1 MLFKASAFVLG
12 CTILMAQTAD
22 VSGVIR
28 DSSGAAIDK
37 AAVTLLHLET
47 GIRRQSQTDMSGSYS
62 LAGIKT
68 GTYRLSIRKSGFQT
82 AARQGLRVDSG
93 QHPRI
98 DFTLLIEAAATQTVD
113 VLSGDPD
120 PSRSI
125 ADQGAVAQTTVK
137 RALIENL
144 PLNGRGLLPL
154 LEAAPGTVITPA
166 GGGEVGQFSVNGQR
180 SNSNYVTVDG
190 VGVNFAVNDGL
201 PGQAPSGST
210 PVLTALGSMHSI
222 VPVDALEEVKIRSL
236 GQTAQYGR
244 LTGAQVALETRQGGN
259 TFHGGVSTYFRNEV
273 LDANNWFSNSRGL
286 GRAPLRASDLT
297 ATLGGPLWRNRT
309 YFFASHE
316 RLRLTQPF
324 TIQSAVPSE
333 AFRAAALPLTRDF
346 LESYPLPNG
355 ADLGGGQAELT
366 ARVSRNSALDS
377 TSARFDHMFG
387 SRAVAFARV
396 YQTPSSSQ
404 GAGQSLFSQG
414 NLNLGARGFTVGV
427 TSALSP
433 TVIHDIRFGWATA
446 QALYGLTPAGFTNA
460 SQAGDLSQ
468 ILPPLTDP
476 AETNYSVFVYGL
488 EPVIQNRNNRH
499 SQQQWNFVDAST
511 FIRGRHEIKLG
522 GDVRMVMP
530 SVQSKPWNVFAVFPY
545 LGAVSLGRMSL
556 LTVSHQQSVQVAAR
570 NTSLFV
576 QDSWKANARLTL
588 TYGLR
593 WEYNP
598 AITPRNGTQLAPVVG
613 LEDPKTAHLST
624 TNSPLWNTGAGNF
637 APRLGIAWRPFANRS
652 LAVRAGGGLYYD
664 LGYGVLMN
672 SVASSPPNYVSRTAY
687 DVSLFDPMSSFPLPK
702 LGVIDPPFARAFA
715 YEPKFKA
722 PFTSQI
728 SVGVEQNVGR
738 AAVLSTTFVDVAG
751 HGLLRRE
758 WINKLNSNFTGV
770 EVNTNGA
777 MSNYRALQMQLRS
790 RTNSTLQYLVSY
802 SFGRSMD
809 NSSKDSELLQF
820 GDFAAR
826 RADYGYSSFD
836 VRHSGH
842 AALSYEPKQLKGWG
856 LDTIV
861 RSRTGFPVNVVTG
874 VDPMQ
879 LGLTSYVLRPDLV
892 AGQQVWIDD
901 AAAPG
906 GRRLNRNAFQ
916 VPNSQRQGSLDRNAV
931 RGFGFGQV
939 DFAVRKQFRLTER
952 TSMQFRVEAFNALNR
967 ANLGDP
973 QSVMTSPQ
981 FGQSLN
987 TLNTSLGSGGP
998 ANGLM
1003 PAFQIGGPRSM
1014 QVSLRFRF

>member
-1 MLFKASAFVLG
+1 MKWIASTLLLA
-12 CTILMAQTAD
+12 CTAMAQTAD

-28 DSSGAAIDK
+28 DSSGAAIEK
-37 AAVTLLHLET
+37 AAVTLLHLES
-47 GIRRQSQTDMSGSYS
+47 GIRRQSQSDGAGSYS
-62 LAGIKT
+62 LVGVKV
-68 GTYRLSIRKSGFQT
+68 GTYRLSVRKPGFQT
-82 AARQGLRVDSG
+82 AARQGMRVNVG

-98 DFTLLIEAAATQTVD
+98 DFTLLIEAAPTQTVE
-113 VLSGDPD
+113 VRGGDPD

-125 ADQGAVAQTTVK
+125 ADEGAVAQTTVK
-137 RALIENL
+137 RYLIENL
-144 PLNGRGLLPL
+144 PLNGRGLLPF

-259 TFHGGVSTYFRNEV
+259 TWHGGISTYFRNEL

-286 GRAPLRASDLT
+286 GRAPLRASDFT
-297 ATLGGPLWRNRT
+297 ATLGGPVIRNRS
-309 YFFASHE
+309 YFFATHE

-324 TIQSAVPSE
+324 TIRSAVPSA
-333 AFRAAALPLTRDF
+333 AFRAGASPLTRDF
-346 LESYPLPNG
+346 LASFPLPNG
-355 ADLGGGQAELT
+355 TDLGGGQAELT
-366 ARVSRNSALDS
+366 SSVSRDSGLNSS
-377 TSARFDHMFG
+377 SVRVDHTFG
-387 SRAVAFARV
+387 SRAILFARA

-404 GAGQSLFSQG
+404 GAGQSLFTQG
-414 NLNLGARGFTVGV
+414 QLNLGAKGFTVGF
-427 TSALSP
+427 TAALSP
-433 TVIHDIRFGWATA
+433 TVIHDMRFGWATA
-446 QALYGLTPAGFTNA
+446 TALYGLSPAGFDT
-460 SQAGDLSQ
+460 SSKAGDLSK
-468 ILPPLTDP
+468 ILPPLTP
-476 AETNYSVFVYGL
+476 AAETNYSVFVYGL
-488 EPVIQNRNNRH
+488 EPVIENRGNRH

-511 FIRGRHEIKLG
+511 WIRGRHELKLG
-522 GDVRMVMP
+522 GDIRMVLP

-545 LGAVSLGRMSL
+545 LDAVSIGKLSL
-556 LTVSHQQSVQVAAR
+556 LTVSRQESVQVAAR
-570 NTSLFV
+570 NTSLFA
-576 QDSWKANARLTL
+576 QDSWKIHPGLTL

-613 LEDPKTAHLST
+613 LENPATAYLATEKT
-624 TNSPLWNTGAGNF
+624 PLWNTGAGNF
-637 APRLGIAWRPFANRS
+637 APRLGLAWRPFNDRS
-652 LAVRAGGGLYYD
+652 LVIRAGGGLYYD

-687 DVSLFDPMSSFPLPK
+687 DVSLFDPISNFPLPK
-702 LGVIDPPFARAFA
+702 AGINPPFARAFA
-715 YEPKFKA
+715 YEPGFKA
-722 PFTSQI
+722 PFTTQA
-728 SVGVEQNVGR
+728 SVGVEQNIGR
-738 AAVLSTTFVDVAG
+738 AAALSATFVNVGG

-758 WINKLNSNFTGV
+758 WINKLNANFTGV

-802 SFGRSMD
+802 SFGRSLD
-809 NSSKDSELLQF
+809 NSSKDSELLHY
-820 GDFAAR
+820 GDRAAR
-826 RADYGYSSFD
+826 LADYGYSSFD
-836 VRHSGH
+836 VRHAWH
-842 AALSYEPKQLKGWG
+842 AAVSYEPKKLKGWG

-861 RSRTGFPVNVVTG
+861 RSRTAFPLNVVTG
-874 VDPMQ
+874 VDPML
-879 LGLTSYVLRPDLV
+879 LGLTSYVLRPDAV
-892 AGQQVWIDD
+892 PGQAFWIDD
-901 AAAPG
+901 PSAPG
-906 GRRLNRNAFQ
+906 GRVLNRKAFQ
-916 VPNSQRQGSLDRNAV
+916 VPDSQRQGTLDRDAV
-931 RGFGFGQV
+931 RGFGFAQV
-939 DFAVRKQFRLTER
+939 DLAVRKQFRITEKA
-952 TSMQFRVEAFNALNR
+952 SMQLRLEAFNALNR

-973 QSVMTSPQ
+973 QPVLTSPQ
-981 FGQSLN
+981 FGQSLS
-987 TLNTSLGSGGP
+987 TLNTALGSGGP

>member
-1 MLFKASAFVLG
+1 VFLKAPAIGLA
-12 CTILMAQTAD
+12 CTMMLMAQKAD

-28 DSSGAAIDK
+28 DSSGAAIEK

-47 GIRRQSQTDMSGSYS
+47 GIRRQSQTDASGSYV
-62 LAGIKT
+62 LPGIKA
-68 GTYRLSIRKSGFQT
+68 GTYRLSIRKPGFQT
-82 AARQGLRVDSG
+82 AARQGLRVEAG

-98 DFTLLIEAAATQTVD
+98 DFTLLIEQAAAETVNVTSD
-113 VLSGDPD
+113 AE

-125 ADQGAVAQTTVK
+125 AEQGAVGQTTVK
-137 RALIENL
+137 RAMIENL

-154 LEAAPGTVITPA
+154 LEAAPGTVVTPA

-244 LTGAQVALETRQGGN
+244 LTGAQIALETRQGGN
-259 TFHGGVSTYFRNEV
+259 ALHGSVSTYLRNEA

-297 ATLGGPLWRNRT
+297 ATVGGPLWRNRT
-309 YFFASHE
+309 YFFGSHE
-316 RLRLTQPF
+316 RLRLKQPF
-324 TIQSAVPSE
+324 TIQSAVPDE
-333 AFRAAALPLTRDF
+333 AFRAASLPLARDF

-355 ADLGGGQAELT
+355 ADLGGGQAEFT
-366 ARVSRNSALDS
+366 ARVSRDSGLDS
-377 TSARFDHMFG
+377 SSARIDHMFG
-387 SRAVAFARV
+387 SRAVAFGRL

-414 NLNLGARGFTVGV
+414 QLNLGARGFTVGV
-427 TSALSP
+427 TAALSP
-433 TVIHDIRFGWATA
+433 TVLHDVRFGWATA
-446 QALYGLTPAGFTNA
+446 HALYGLTPAGFDGSSA
-460 SQAGDLSQ
+460 PGELSR

-545 LGAVSLGRMSL
+545 LEAVAVGQMSL
-556 LTVSHQQSVQVAAR
+556 LTVSHQDRVQVAAR

-576 QDSWKANARLTL
+576 QDSWKANSRLTL

-598 AITPRNGTQLAPVVG
+598 AISPRGGTQLAPVVG
-613 LEDPKTAHLST
+613 LADPKTASLST
-624 TNSPLWNTGAGNF
+624 AGTPLWNTGAGNF
-637 APRLGIAWRPFANRS
+637 APRFGVAWRPFANRS
-652 LAVRAGGGLYYD
+652 LAIRAGGGLYYD

-672 SVASSPPNYVSRTAY
+672 SIASSPPNYVSRTAY
-687 DVSLFDPMSSFPLPK
+687 DVSLFDPMSKFPLPK
-702 LGVIDPPFARAFA
+702 PGLEPPFARAFA
-715 YEPKFKA
+715 YEPGFKA
-722 PFTSQI
+722 PFTSQV
-728 SVGVEQNVGR
+728 SVGVEQNLGR
-738 AAVLSTTFVDVAG
+738 AAMLSATFVDVAG

-758 WINKLNSNFTGV
+758 WINKLNANFTGV

-777 MSNYRALQMQLRS
+777 MSAYRALQVQFRS
-790 RTNSTLQYLVSY
+790 RSSSTLQYLVSY
-802 SFGRSMD
+802 SLGRSMD
-809 NSSKDSELLQF
+809 NSSKDSELLQY
-820 GDFAAR
+820 GDRAAR
-826 RADYGYSSFD
+826 QADYGYSSFD
-836 VRHSGH
+836 VRHAVHG
-842 AALSYEPKQLKGWG
+842 ALSYEPKQWKGWG
-856 LDTIV
+856 MDSIV
-861 RSRTGFPVNVVTG
+861 RSRSAFPLNVVTG

-892 AGQQVWIDD
+892 GGQALWIDD
-901 AAAPG
+901 QSAPG

-916 VPNSQRQGSLDRNAV
+916 VPDSRQQGSLPRNAV
-931 RGFGFGQV
+931 RGFDFVQV
-939 DFAVRKQFRLTER
+939 DLAVRKQFRITER
-952 TSMQFRVEAFNALNR
+952 ASMQFRVEAFNALNR

-973 QSVMTSPQ
+973 QAVMTSPQ
-981 FGQSLN
+981 FGRSLS
-987 TLNTSLGSGGP
+987 TLNSALGSGGP